1 MAFCTHCGSLIP
13 DGSKFCP
20 DCGAQVGQGQANPA
34 NTANPVG
41 QEPNYQQ
48 INLQQQPNYQQTA
61 YGYGAQGAQYNPY
74 QQRQAGQ
81 PAGIIFGQRNVLV
94 CVLLT
99 FITCGFYGLYWM
111 IKVADEVREG
121 SGDASAPSGG
131 MVIVLSLVTCGI
143 YSFIWLYKCGERI
156 NTAKAMRN
164 LPTDSNAGLI
174 YLLLAIFGLS
184 IVSIALLQGEL
195 NKVAAFDGAPPA

>member
-1 MAFCTHCGSLIP
+1 MAFCTHCDSLIP
-13 DGSKFCP
+13 DESKFCP
-20 DCGAQVGQGQANPA
+20 DCGAPVGQGNANSA
-34 NTANPVG
+34 NTANPAG
-41 QEPNYQQ
+41 QQANC
-48 INLQQQPNYQQTA
+48 QQPNFQQTA
-61 YGYGAQGAQYNPY
+61 YGYGAQSNPY
-74 QQRQAGQ
+74 QQRQLGQ
-81 PAGIIFGQRNVLV
+81 PGGISFGQRNVLV